1 MDSREAET
9 DGCGVGQRPNPGP
22 VSSQAW
28 PSCKTTQSDHCD
40 VGLARAIH
48 VPLLPV
54 SVAVIIAI
62 GYRRRAAQQVRTS
75 TQQQNV
81 AAVSIACRQRLANRP
96 LPNGK
101 SILTD
106 Y

>member
-9 DGCGVGQRPNPGP
+9 DGCGVGQRPNPEP
-22 VSSQAW
+22 VSNQAW
-28 PSCKTTQSDHCD
+28 PSCKTTQGDHCD

-48 VPLLPV
+48 VLLLPV
-54 SVAVIIAI
+54 SVAVII
-62 GYRRRAAQQVRTS
+62 GYRPRAAQQVRTS
-75 TQQQNV
+75 IQQQNV

-101 SILTD
+101 SILSD